1 MCSQP
6 PSKSA
11 KYKLLFL
18 PCWGYVLQRL
28 SSDCHACKPYAA
40 AFWTHSGAQKAD
52 FRRQATEC
60 ARRRGESASAA
71 QVHGHKRA
79 ECVSQAK

>member
-60 ARRRGESASAA
+60 ARRLCGCAFATEGCGSE
-71 QVHGHKRA
+71 RA
-79 ECVSQAK
+79 GCVSQAK